1 MRSCRRNINIEPLSV
16 YLDYEVKVAGGL
28 FYAGT
33 SGLVDQQI
41 LVTETASS
49 QPRDG
54 ANTVSFS
61 ALETYAA
68 VIVIGA
74 PIAQVIINQILNL
87 IRVQPSQ

>member
-68 VIVIGA
+68 VIGA
-74 PIAQVIINQILNL
+74 PIAQVIINRILNR